1 MNRVLITGVSRGI
14 GRAVAD
20 KFLQEGWSVIGT
32 STSGTSPIEHS
43 ALTVHVLD
51 MLDPKSIKKFTDRII
66 GSEKGINVLIN
77 NAGISVTNDGPQ
89 FIAID
94 SLRTILEVNL
104 IGLIDLT
111 ERLLPLIL
119 KGGHV
124 INMSSGL
131 ASLTES
137 SGTYAPAYSISKVA
151 LNMYTR
157 ILAGR
162 LEGKEVT
169 VSSIDPGWVR
179 TDMGGSAAPRD
190 PSEPAEEVFSLATSK
205 VDSGNFWHRGRTRS
219 W

>member
-14 GRAVAD
+14 GKSIAE

-32 STSGTSPIEHS
+32 STSGTSPIDHR
-43 ALTVHVLD
+43 ALTVHVLN
-51 MLDPKSIKKFTDRII
+51 MLDPKSIKKFADTII
-66 GSEKGINVLIN
+66 GSKNAINVLIN
-77 NAGISVTNDGPQ
+77 NAGISVKNDGNQ
-89 FIAID
+89 FVVID
-94 SLRTILEVNL
+94 SLRKILEVNL

-111 ERLLPLIL
+111 ERLLPAIL

-131 ASLTES
+131 ASLTER

-157 ILAGR
+157 ILASR
-162 LEGKEVT
+162 LEGKGVI

-190 PSEPAEEVFSLATSK
+190 PSEPADEAFALATSN
-205 VDSGNFWHRGRTRS
+205 VDSGNFWHRGRKRS